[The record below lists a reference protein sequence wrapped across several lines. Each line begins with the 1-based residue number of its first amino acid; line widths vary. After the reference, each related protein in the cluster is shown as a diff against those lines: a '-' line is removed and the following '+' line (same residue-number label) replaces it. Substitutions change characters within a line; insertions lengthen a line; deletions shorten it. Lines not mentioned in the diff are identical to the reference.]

1 MEDPFV
7 PTSEDLAGFWD
18 MVYLQVEH
26 INSLFA
32 DLVELR
38 KNDWIQKVII
48 SRIRA
53 VVASAVIMKKSQLW
67 LGPVWPDRA
76 ILKILCKKSS
86 YKQISFM

>member
-53 VVASAVIMKKSQLW
+53 VVALAVIMKKSQL
-67 LGPVWPDRA
+67 
-76 ILKILCKKSS
+76 
-86 YKQISFM
+86 

>member
-38 KNDWIQKVII
+38 KNDWMQKVII

-53 VVASAVIMKKSQLW
+53 VVASTVIMKKSQL
-67 LGPVWPDRA
+67 
-76 ILKILCKKSS
+76 
-86 YKQISFM
+86 